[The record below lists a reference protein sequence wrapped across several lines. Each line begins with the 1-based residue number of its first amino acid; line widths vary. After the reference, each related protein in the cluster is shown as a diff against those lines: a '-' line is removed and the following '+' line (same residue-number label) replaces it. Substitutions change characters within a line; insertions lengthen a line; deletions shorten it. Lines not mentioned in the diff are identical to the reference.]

1 MHERTQR
8 AIARLMFVF
17 CCAVPTALTFM
28 CVLVTWTPWYHNRAL
43 RTIQAELSRDTGLI
57 VEIEEF
63 ERVAPST
70 IHLHWVRVLE
80 PETRLEVASVR
91 RIEWVS
97 GNEQTSIL
105 LHQPELQSSQLE
117 STWQLIHNRFL
128 CRPELTAL
136 PVEVVGN
143 DLTIHSR
150 TGSLSVR
157 DILAWIQPREDAVE
171 ATIQCVLANSSS
183 NSPIDIRVRRDRS
196 GEEPVTNWTV
206 HANGSPLP
214 CSALAEYLPLMASL
228 GSDAEFSGTMSWQLA
243 ENHWLVDLGGS
254 FFKHVSLDRLFEQHA
269 HRLSGTAEIHF
280 KRCRIEPFNRR
291 SDIVGSIRAKD
302 GMIGRSLLLSSH
314 QHLGFGV
321 RMPEGVSDVE
331 YDRLALAFDLNNT
344 QLKLSGICH
353 QELGYFFPTGVVLCQ
368 DGQAVVQSPEITLDA
383 LKLVTAIAPSHSVLV
398 PLSKQ
403 TSWLMNVFIPPSRP
417 LPQDAVPANA
427 AGPQFSPRIRTA
439 ENWSGGPGIRQP

>member
-1 MHERTQR
+1 
-8 AIARLMFVF
+8 
-17 CCAVPTALTFM
+17 
-28 CVLVTWTPWYHNRAL
+28 
-43 RTIQAELSRDTGLI
+43 LI
-57 VEIEEF
+57 VEIEDF

-70 IHLHWVRVLE
+70 IHLHGLRVLE

-91 RIEWVS
+91 RLEWVS
-97 GNEQTSIL
+97 GKEQTSIL

-117 STWQLIHNRFL
+117 STWQLIHDRFL
-128 CRPELTAL
+128 CRPELTAR

-150 TGSLSVR
+150 TGPLSVR
-157 DILAWIQPREDAVE
+157 DVLAWIQPREHAVE

-183 NSPIDIRVRRDRS
+183 NSPVDIKVHRDRS
-196 GEEPVTNWTV
+196 GEQPVTNWTV

-228 GSDAEFSGTMSWQLA
+228 GSDAEFSGTMSWQLGA
-243 ENHWLVDLGGS
+243 NHWWIDLGGS
-254 FFKHVSLDRLFEQHA
+254 FFTHVSLDRLFEQHA
-269 HRLSGTAEIHF
+269 HRLSGTAEIRF

-291 SDIVGSIRAKD
+291 SDIVGTLHAKD

-321 RMPEGVSDVE
+321 RMPEGVGDVE

-344 QLKLSGICH
+344 KLKLSGICH
-353 QELGYFFPTGVVLCQ
+353 QELGYFPTGVVLCQ

-403 TSWLMNVFIPPSRP
+403 TSWLMNVFLPPSRP
-417 LPQDAVPANA
+417 LPRDTSAKA
-427 AGPQFSPRIRTA
+427 AGQQFSPRIYTA